1 MAQASAGDAG
11 DATGATGTTG
21 ATGAAG
27 AAGAAADTTSAAAV
41 GTASEAAVGTAS
53 GVAGAV
59 TERAGAAVS
68 VDGAAVLAEPA
79 RPVTAGWTAGLSLAT
94 LAVFMAFMTPIQI
107 LLPLQLERIDP
118 HDKNTALSLVTGL
131 GALVAVLANPL
142 AGAWSD
148 RTTSRFGRRRP
159 WILGGAV
166 AGAAG
171 LAFTAAQH
179 TVAGVAVGWCLA
191 QAGLNAMLAG
201 VTTPIAD
208 DVPLGQRAQVSG
220 WTGLMQSF
228 GLVLGALITT
238 SLVTGV
244 RSGYGVLA
252 VLTVALAVPFVLR
265 HHERPLPRALRPAF
279 DARAFARTLW
289 VSPRRHPDF
298 GWAWFT
304 RFLINLGNAL
314 GTLYLFYFLADAVHH
329 ADPGTG
335 VLVLTVVYTLSAAAT
350 AIPVGVL
357 SDRLGR
363 RKVFVVVCSVVMA
376 GAALLLALLHTWPSA
391 LVAAAVLG
399 AGYGIY
405 LAVDQ
410 ALVTQVL
417 PEAAD
422 RAKDLGVINIANSGP
437 QVLAPALASP
447 VIAHL
452 GGYTGLYAAAALV
465 ILAGGLL
472 VGRIRGVA

>member
-1 MAQASAGDAG
+1 MAHAAE
-11 DATGATGTTG
+11 
-21 ATGAAG
+21 GAAE
-27 AAGAAADTTSAAAV
+27 DV
-41 GTASEAAVGTAS
+41 
-53 GVAGAV
+53 
-59 TERAGAAVS
+59 
-68 VDGAAVLAEPA
+68 AAVLAEPTI
-79 RPVTAGWTAGLSLAT
+79 PVKAGWTASLSLAT

-107 LLPLQLERIDP
+107 LLPLQLEHIDP

-159 WILGGAV
+159 WIVGGALVGAVGLV
-166 AGAAG
+166 A
-171 LAFTAAQH
+171 TASQH

-191 QAGLNAMLAG
+191 QLGLNAMLAG

-208 DVPLGQRAQVSG
+208 QVPLGQRAVVSG
-220 WTGLMQSF
+220 WTGLMQSV

-238 SLVTGV
+238 LLVTGV
-244 RSGYGVLA
+244 GAGYVTLA
-252 VLTVALAVPFVLR
+252 LLTVALALPFALR
-265 HHERPLPRALRPAF
+265 QTEPVLPRELRPAF
-279 DARAFARTLW
+279 DGRAFARSFW

-298 GWAWFT
+298 GWAWLT

-314 GTLYLFYFLADAVHH
+314 GTLYLFYFLADAVRYG
-329 ADPGTG
+329 DPGTG
-335 VLVLTVVYTLSAAAT
+335 VLILTVVYTLCAALT
-350 AIPVGVL
+350 AVPVGVL
-357 SDRLGR
+357 SDRAGR
-363 RKVFVVVCSVVMA
+363 RKGFVVLCSLVMA
-376 GAALLLALLHTWPSA
+376 AAALLLALVHTWPSA
-391 LVAAAVLG
+391 LAAAAVLG
-399 AGYGIY
+399 GGYGIY

-417 PEAAD
+417 PAAAD

-437 QVLAPALASP
+437 QVLAPALAAP

-452 GGYTGLYAAAALV
+452 GGYTGLYAVAALV

-472 VGRIRGVA
+472 VHRIRGVA

>member
-1 MAQASAGDAG
+1 MSHASTAGG
-11 DATGATGTTG
+11 PT
-21 ATGAAG
+21 
-27 AAGAAADTTSAAAV
+27 V
-41 GTASEAAVGTAS
+41 F
-53 GVAGAV
+53 
-59 TERAGAAVS
+59 
-68 VDGAAVLAEPA
+68 AEPTA
-79 RPVTAGWTAGLSLAT
+79 PVKAVWTVNLSLAT

-107 LLPLQLERIDP
+107 LLPLQLEHIDP
-118 HDKNTALSLVTGL
+118 HDKNDALSLVTGL

-159 WILGGAV
+159 WILGGAL

-171 LAFTAAQH
+171 LSITATQH
-179 TVAGVAVGWCLA
+179 TVAGVAIGWCLA

-208 DVPLGQRAQVSG
+208 RVPIAQRAQVSG
-220 WTGLMQSF
+220 WTGIMQSF

-238 SLVTGV
+238 LLITGV
-244 RSGYGVLA
+244 RSGYVTLA
-252 VLTVALAVPFVLR
+252 VLTVALALPFVLC
-265 HHERPLPRALRPAF
+265 HSEPPLPRALRPAF
-279 DARAFARTLW
+279 DARAFARSLW

-298 GWAWFT
+298 GWAWLT

-314 GTLYLFYFLADAVHH
+314 GTLYLFYFLADAVHYG
-329 ADPGTG
+329 DPGTG
-335 VLVLTVVYTLSAAAT
+335 VLILTVIYTLCAALT
-350 AIPVGVL
+350 AIPAGVL
-357 SDRLGR
+357 SDRMGR
-363 RKVFVVVCSVVMA
+363 RKVFVVLCSLVMA
-376 GAALLLALLHTWPSA
+376 AAAVLLSLFHTWPSA
-391 LVAAAVLG
+391 IAAAAVLG

-417 PEAAD
+417 PEATD

-447 VIAHL
+447 IITHL
-452 GGYTGLYAAAALV
+452 GGYTGLYLTAALV
-465 ILAGGLL
+465 ILVGGLL
-472 VGRIRGVA
+472 VNRVRGVA

>member
-1 MAQASAGDAG
+1 MAHASAAD
-11 DATGATGTTG
+11 
-21 ATGAAG
+21 
-27 AAGAAADTTSAAAV
+27 AAAD
-41 GTASEAAVGTAS
+41 
-53 GVAGAV
+53 
-59 TERAGAAVS
+59 
-68 VDGAAVLAEPA
+68 DAAVLAEPTA
-79 RPVTAGWTAGLSLAT
+79 PVGAGWTVDLSLAT
-94 LAVFMAFMTPIQI
+94 LAVFMAFLTPIQI
-107 LLPLQLERIDP
+107 LLPLQLEHIDP
-118 HDKNTALSLVTGL
+118 HDKNDALSLVTGL

-159 WILGGAV
+159 WIVGGAL

-171 LAFTAAQH
+171 LLVTASQH

-208 DVPLGQRAQVSG
+208 RVPLAQRAQVSG

-238 SLVTGV
+238 LLITGV
-244 RSGYGVLA
+244 SSGYGILA
-252 VLTVALAVPFVLR
+252 VLTVALALPFALR
-265 HHERPLPRALRPAF
+265 RFEPPLPRALRPAF
-279 DARAFARTLW
+279 DARVFARSLW
-289 VSPRRHPDF
+289 VSPRLHPDF
-298 GWAWFT
+298 GWAWLT

-329 ADPGTG
+329 DDPGTG
-335 VLVLTVVYTLSAAAT
+335 VLILTVVYTLCAALT

-357 SDRLGR
+357 SDRVGR
-363 RKVFVVVCSVVMA
+363 RKVFVVLCSVVMA
-376 GAALLLALLHTWPSA
+376 AAALLLALLHTWSSA

-417 PEAAD
+417 PKAAD

-447 VIAHL
+447 VIGHL
-452 GGYTGLYAAAALV
+452 GGYTGLYVTAALV
-465 ILAGGLL
+465 ILVGGFL
-472 VGRIRGVA
+472 VHRIRGVA

>member
-1 MAQASAGDAG
+1 MTPARTQ
-11 DATGATGTTG
+11 
-21 ATGAAG
+21 GAADG
-27 AAGAAADTTSAAAV
+27 AD
-41 GTASEAAVGTAS
+41 E
-53 GVAGAV
+53 
-59 TERAGAAVS
+59 
-68 VDGAAVLAEPA
+68 AAVLAEPTV
-79 RPVTAGWTAGLSLAT
+79 PVTAGWTASLSLAT

-107 LLPLQLERIDP
+107 LLPLQLEHIDP
-118 HDKNTALSLVTGL
+118 QDKNTALSLVTGL

-159 WILGGAV
+159 WILGGAL

-171 LAFTAAQH
+171 LAFTASQH
-179 TVAGVAVGWCLA
+179 TVWGVAVGWCLA

-208 DVPLGQRAQVSG
+208 RVPLGQRAQVSG
-220 WTGLMQSF
+220 WTGLTQSI

-238 SLVTGV
+238 LLVTGV
-244 RSGYGVLA
+244 GSGYVTLA
-252 VLTVALAVPFVLR
+252 VLTVVLALPFVLR
-265 HHERPLPRALRPAF
+265 QTEPALPEALRPAF
-279 DARAFARTLW
+279 DGRAFARSFWL
-289 VSPRRHPDF
+289 SPRQHPDF
-298 GWAWFT
+298 GWAWLT

-314 GTLYLFYFLADAVHH
+314 GTLYLFYFLADAVHYD
-329 ADPGTG
+329 DPGTG
-335 VLVLTVVYTLSAAAT
+335 VLILTVVYTLCAALT
-350 AIPVGVL
+350 AVPVGVL
-357 SDRLGR
+357 SDRAGR
-363 RKVFVVVCSVVMA
+363 RKGFVVLCSVVMA
-376 GAALLLALLHTWPSA
+376 AAALLLALLHTWPSA
-391 LVAAAVLG
+391 LAAAAVLG

-452 GGYTGLYAAAALV
+452 GGYTGLYTTAALA
-465 ILAGGLL
+465 ILLGGVL
-472 VGRIRGVA
+472 VRRVRGVA

>member
-1 MAQASAGDAG
+1 MRGTGDAH
-11 DATGATGTTG
+11 DPTGPA
-21 ATGAAG
+21 AAG
-27 AAGAAADTTSAAAV
+27 
-41 GTASEAAVGTAS
+41 
-53 GVAGAV
+53 
-59 TERAGAAVS
+59 
-68 VDGAAVLAEPA
+68 AVLAEPTV
-79 RPVTAGWTAGLSLAT
+79 PVGAGWTAGLSLAT

-118 HDKNTALSLVTGL
+118 AGKNTALSLVTGL
-131 GALVAVLANPL
+131 GALVAVLVNPV

-159 WILGGAV
+159 WILGGAL

-171 LAFTAAQH
+171 LAFTASQH
-179 TVAGVAVGWCLA
+179 TVAGVALGWCLA

-208 DVPLGQRAQVSG
+208 RVPVAQRAQVSG
-220 WTGLMQSF
+220 WTGLTQSL

-238 SLVTGV
+238 ALVTGV
-244 RSGYGVLA
+244 PSGYGVLA
-252 VLTVALAVPFVLR
+252 LLTVGLALPFVLR
-265 HHERPLPRALRPAF
+265 HGEPVLPRSLRPPFAP
-279 DARAFARTLW
+279 RSFARSFW

-298 GWAWFT
+298 GWAWLT
-304 RFLINLGNAL
+304 RFLVNLGNAL

-335 VLVLTVVYTLSAAAT
+335 VLILTVVYTLCAALT
-350 AIPVGVL
+350 AIPAGVL
-357 SDRLGR
+357 SDRVGR
-363 RKVFVVVCSVVMA
+363 RKGFVVLSSLIMA
-376 GAALLLALLHTWPSA
+376 AAALLLALLHTWPSA
-391 LVAAAVLG
+391 LAAAAVLG

-447 VIAHL
+447 VIAHA
-452 GGYTGLYAAAALV
+452 GGYTGLYLTAALATLV
-465 ILAGGLL
+465 GGLL

>member
-1 MAQASAGDAG
+1 MAPASAPAGDAR
-11 DATGATGTTG
+11 
-21 ATGAAG
+21 GAANG
-27 AAGAAADTTSAAAV
+27 LDAAD
-41 GTASEAAVGTAS
+41 
-53 GVAGAV
+53 
-59 TERAGAAVS
+59 
-68 VDGAAVLAEPA
+68 DVLAEPTE
-79 RPVTAGWTAGLSLAT
+79 PVLPGWTARLSLAT

-107 LLPLQLERIDP
+107 LLPLQLERIAPD
-118 HDKNTALSLVTGL
+118 DKNAALSLVTGL

-159 WILGGAV
+159 WILGGAL

-171 LAFTAAQH
+171 LAFTASRH

-201 VTTPIAD
+201 VATPIAD
-208 DVPLGQRAQVSG
+208 RVPIGQRAQVSG
-220 WTGLMQSF
+220 WTGLMQSL

-238 SLVTGV
+238 ALVSGV

-252 VLTVALAVPFVLR
+252 LLTVTLALPFVLR
-265 HHERPLPRALRPAF
+265 HGEPALPRALRPAF
-279 DARAFARTLW
+279 DLRAFARSFW
-289 VSPRRHPDF
+289 VSPRKHPDF
-298 GWAWFT
+298 GWAWLT
-304 RFLINLGNAL
+304 RFLVNLGNAL

-335 VLVLTVVYTLSAAAT
+335 VLVLTVVYTLCAALT
-350 AIPVGVL
+350 AVPVGVL
-357 SDRLGR
+357 SDRAGR
-363 RKVFVVVCSVVMA
+363 RKPFVVVCSLVMA
-376 GAALLLALLHTWPSA
+376 AAALLLALVHTWPAA
-391 LVAAAVLG
+391 LAAAAVLG

-417 PEAAD
+417 PEATD

-447 VIAHL
+447 VIAHA
-452 GGYTGLYAAAALV
+452 GGYTGLYVTAALAT
-465 ILAGGLL
+465 LLGGLL
-472 VGRIRGVA
+472 VVRVRGVS

>member
-1 MAQASAGDAG
+1 MAHAAE
-11 DATGATGTTG
+11 
-21 ATGAAG
+21 GAAE
-27 AAGAAADTTSAAAV
+27 DV
-41 GTASEAAVGTAS
+41 
-53 GVAGAV
+53 
-59 TERAGAAVS
+59 
-68 VDGAAVLAEPA
+68 AAVLAEPTV
-79 RPVTAGWTAGLSLAT
+79 PVEAGWTASLSLAT

-107 LLPLQLERIDP
+107 LLPLQLEHLDP

-159 WILGGAV
+159 WIVGGALV
-166 AGAAG
+166 GAVG
-171 LAFTAAQH
+171 LAATASQH

-191 QAGLNAMLAG
+191 QLGLNAMLAG

-208 DVPLGQRAQVSG
+208 RVPLGQRAVVSG
-220 WTGLMQSF
+220 WTGLMQSV

-238 SLVTGV
+238 LLVTGV
-244 RSGYGVLA
+244 GAGYVTLA
-252 VLTVALAVPFVLR
+252 LLTVALALPFALR
-265 HHERPLPRALRPAF
+265 QTEPVLPRELRPAF
-279 DARAFARTLW
+279 DGRAFARSFW

-298 GWAWFT
+298 GWAWLT

-314 GTLYLFYFLADAVHH
+314 GTLYLFYFLADAVRYG
-329 ADPGTG
+329 DPGTG
-335 VLVLTVVYTLSAAAT
+335 VLILTVVYTLCAALT
-350 AIPVGVL
+350 AVPVGVL
-357 SDRLGR
+357 SDRAGR
-363 RKVFVVVCSVVMA
+363 RKGFVVLCSLVMA
-376 GAALLLALLHTWPSA
+376 AAALLLALVHTWPSA
-391 LVAAAVLG
+391 LAAAAVLG
-399 AGYGIY
+399 GGYGIY

-417 PEAAD
+417 PAAAD

-437 QVLAPALASP
+437 QVLAPALAAP

-452 GGYTGLYAAAALV
+452 GGYTGLYAVAALV

-472 VGRIRGVA
+472 VHRIRGVA

>member
-1 MAQASAGDAG
+1 MSHASTAGG
-11 DATGATGTTG
+11 PT
-21 ATGAAG
+21 
-27 AAGAAADTTSAAAV
+27 V
-41 GTASEAAVGTAS
+41 F
-53 GVAGAV
+53 
-59 TERAGAAVS
+59 
-68 VDGAAVLAEPA
+68 AEPTA
-79 RPVTAGWTAGLSLAT
+79 PVKAVWTVNLSLAT

-107 LLPLQLERIDP
+107 LLPLQLEDIDP
-118 HDKNTALSLVTGL
+118 HDKNDALSLVTGL

-159 WILGGAV
+159 WILGGAL

-171 LAFTAAQH
+171 LSITATQH
-179 TVAGVAVGWCLA
+179 TVAGVAIGWCLA

-208 DVPLGQRAQVSG
+208 RVPITQRAQVSG
-220 WTGLMQSF
+220 WTGIMQSF

-238 SLVTGV
+238 LLITGV
-244 RSGYGVLA
+244 RSGYVTLA
-252 VLTVALAVPFVLR
+252 VLTVALALPFVLR
-265 HHERPLPRALRPAF
+265 HSEPPLPRALRPAF
-279 DARAFARTLW
+279 DARAFARSLW

-298 GWAWFT
+298 GWAWLT

-314 GTLYLFYFLADAVHH
+314 GTLYLFYFLADAVHYG
-329 ADPGTG
+329 DPGTG
-335 VLVLTVVYTLSAAAT
+335 VLILTVIYTLCAALT
-350 AIPVGVL
+350 AIPAGVL
-357 SDRLGR
+357 SDRMGR
-363 RKVFVVVCSVVMA
+363 RKVFVVLCSLVMA
-376 GAALLLALLHTWPSA
+376 AAAVLLSLLHTWPSA
-391 LVAAAVLG
+391 IAAAAVLG

-417 PEAAD
+417 PEATD

-447 VIAHL
+447 IITHL
-452 GGYTGLYAAAALV
+452 GGYTGLYLTAALV
-465 ILAGGLL
+465 ILVGGLL
-472 VGRIRGVA
+472 VNRVRGVA

>member
-1 MAQASAGDAG
+1 MSRASA
-11 DATGATGTTG
+11 
-21 ATGAAG
+21 
-27 AAGAAADTTSAAAV
+27 ADDAAV
-41 GTASEAAVGTAS
+41 F
-53 GVAGAV
+53 
-59 TERAGAAVS
+59 
-68 VDGAAVLAEPA
+68 AEPTV
-79 RPVTAGWTAGLSLAT
+79 PVGSGWTANLSLAT

-107 LLPLQLERIDP
+107 LLPLQLEHIDP
-118 HDKNTALSLVTGL
+118 HGKNDALSLVTGL

-159 WILGGAV
+159 WILGGALV
-166 AGAAG
+166 GAAG
-171 LAFTAAQH
+171 LSITATQH

-201 VTTPIAD
+201 VTTPVAD
-208 DVPLGQRAQVSG
+208 RVPLTQRAQVSG

-238 SLVTGV
+238 LLVTGV
-244 RSGYGVLA
+244 RSGYVTLA
-252 VLTVALAVPFVLR
+252 VLTVVLALPFVLR
-265 HHERPLPRALRPAF
+265 HSEPPLTRALRPAF
-279 DARAFARTLW
+279 DARVFARSLW
-289 VSPRRHPDF
+289 VSPRQHPDF
-298 GWAWFT
+298 GWAWLT

-314 GTLYLFYFLADAVHH
+314 GTLYLFYFLADAVHYD
-329 ADPGTG
+329 DPGTG
-335 VLVLTVVYTLSAAAT
+335 VLILTVIYTLCAALT
-350 AIPVGVL
+350 AIPAGVL

-363 RKVFVVVCSVVMA
+363 RKVFVVLSSLVMA
-376 GAALLLALLHTWPSA
+376 AAAVLLALFHTWPSA
-391 LVAAAVLG
+391 IAAAAVLG

-417 PEAAD
+417 PEATD

-447 VIAHL
+447 VITQL
-452 GGYTGLYAAAALV
+452 GGYTGLYATAALV
-465 ILAGGLL
+465 ILVGGLL
-472 VGRIRGVA
+472 VGRIRSVA

>member
-1 MAQASAGDAG
+1 MSHAS
-11 DATGATGTTG
+11 T
-21 ATGAAG
+21 
-27 AAGAAADTTSAAAV
+27 ADDAAV
-41 GTASEAAVGTAS
+41 F
-53 GVAGAV
+53 
-59 TERAGAAVS
+59 
-68 VDGAAVLAEPA
+68 AEPTV
-79 RPVTAGWTAGLSLAT
+79 PVKAGWTANLSLAT

-107 LLPLQLERIDP
+107 LLPLQLEHIDP
-118 HDKNTALSLVTGL
+118 QDKNDALSLVTGL

-159 WILGGAV
+159 WILGGAL

-171 LAFTAAQH
+171 LSITATQH

-208 DVPLGQRAQVSG
+208 RVPLTQRAQVSG

-238 SLVTGV
+238 LLVTGV
-244 RSGYGVLA
+244 RSGYVTLA
-252 VLTVALAVPFVLR
+252 VLTVVLALPFTLR
-265 HHERPLPRALRPAF
+265 HSEPPLPRALRPAF
-279 DARAFARTLW
+279 DARRFTRSLW

-298 GWAWFT
+298 GWAWLT

-314 GTLYLFYFLADAVHH
+314 GTLYLFYFLADAVHYG
-329 ADPGTG
+329 DPGTG
-335 VLVLTVVYTLSAAAT
+335 VLILTVIYTLCAALT
-350 AIPVGVL
+350 AIPAGAL
-357 SDRLGR
+357 SDRIGR
-363 RKVFVVVCSVVMA
+363 RKVFVVLCSLVMA
-376 GAALLLALLHTWPSA
+376 AAAVLLSLLHTWPSA
-391 LVAAAVLG
+391 IVAAAVLG

-417 PEAAD
+417 PEATD

-437 QVLAPALASP
+437 QVLAPALAAP
-447 VIAHL
+447 IITHL
-452 GGYTGLYAAAALV
+452 GGYTGLYITAALV
-465 ILAGGLL
+465 ILIGGLL
-472 VGRIRGVA
+472 VNRIRSVA

>member
-1 MAQASAGDAG
+1 MSHAS
-11 DATGATGTTG
+11 T
-21 ATGAAG
+21 
-27 AAGAAADTTSAAAV
+27 ADDAAV
-41 GTASEAAVGTAS
+41 F
-53 GVAGAV
+53 
-59 TERAGAAVS
+59 
-68 VDGAAVLAEPA
+68 AEPTV
-79 RPVTAGWTAGLSLAT
+79 PVRAGWTVNLSLAT

-107 LLPLQLERIDP
+107 LLPLQLEHIDP
-118 HDKNTALSLVTGL
+118 QDKNDALSLVTGL

-159 WILGGAV
+159 WILGGAL

-171 LAFTAAQH
+171 LSITATQH

-208 DVPLGQRAQVSG
+208 RVPLTQRAQVSG

-238 SLVTGV
+238 LLVTGV
-244 RSGYGVLA
+244 RSGYVTLA
-252 VLTVALAVPFVLR
+252 VLTVGLALPFALR
-265 HHERPLPRALRPAF
+265 HSEPPLPRALRPAF
-279 DARAFARTLW
+279 DARAFTRSLW
-289 VSPRRHPDF
+289 VSPRQHPDF
-298 GWAWFT
+298 GWAWLT

-314 GTLYLFYFLADAVHH
+314 GTLYLFYFLADAVHYG
-329 ADPGTG
+329 DPGTG
-335 VLVLTVVYTLSAAAT
+335 VLILTVIYTLCAALT
-350 AIPVGVL
+350 AIPAGVL
-357 SDRLGR
+357 SDRIGR
-363 RKVFVVVCSVVMA
+363 RKIFVVLCSLVMA
-376 GAALLLALLHTWPSA
+376 AAAVLLSLLHTWPSA
-391 LVAAAVLG
+391 IVAAAVLG

-417 PEAAD
+417 PEATN

-437 QVLAPALASP
+437 QVLAPALAAP
-447 VIAHL
+447 IITHL
-452 GGYTGLYAAAALV
+452 GGYTGLYTTAALA
-465 ILAGGLL
+465 ILIGGLL
-472 VGRIRGVA
+472 VNRIRSVA

>member
-1 MAQASAGDAG
+1 MTHAPE
-11 DATGATGTTG
+11 
-21 ATGAAG
+21 
-27 AAGAAADTTSAAAV
+27 AAAEDGPAV
-41 GTASEAAVGTAS
+41 F
-53 GVAGAV
+53 
-59 TERAGAAVS
+59 
-68 VDGAAVLAEPA
+68 AEPTV
-79 RPVTAGWTAGLSLAT
+79 PVTAGWTAGLSLAT

-107 LLPLQLERIDP
+107 LLPLQLEHIDP

-159 WILGGAV
+159 WILGGAL

-171 LAFTAAQH
+171 LAATATQH

-208 DVPLGQRAQVSG
+208 RVPLGQRAVVSG
-220 WTGLMQSF
+220 WTGLMQSV

-238 SLVTGV
+238 LVVTGV
-244 RSGYGVLA
+244 GSGYVTLA
-252 VLTVALAVPFVLR
+252 VLTVALALPFALR
-265 HHERPLPRALRPAF
+265 QSEPALPRELRPAF
-279 DARAFARTLW
+279 DARAFARSFW
-289 VSPRRHPDF
+289 VSPRLHPDF
-298 GWAWFT
+298 GWAWLT

-314 GTLYLFYFLADAVHH
+314 GTLYLFYFLADAVRYG
-329 ADPGTG
+329 DPGTG
-335 VLVLTVVYTLSAAAT
+335 VLVLTAVYTLCAALT
-350 AIPVGVL
+350 AVPVGVL
-357 SDRLGR
+357 SDRAGR
-363 RKVFVVVCSVVMA
+363 RKGFVVLCSLVMA
-376 GAALLLALLHTWPSA
+376 AAALLLALVHTWPSA

-399 AGYGIY
+399 AGYGVY

-437 QVLAPALASP
+437 QVLAPALAAP

-452 GGYTGLYAAAALV
+452 GGYTGLYATAALV

-472 VGRIRGVA
+472 VVRIRGVA

>member
-1 MAQASAGDAG
+1 MSHAS
-11 DATGATGTTG
+11 T
-21 ATGAAG
+21 
-27 AAGAAADTTSAAAV
+27 ADDAAV
-41 GTASEAAVGTAS
+41 F
-53 GVAGAV
+53 
-59 TERAGAAVS
+59 
-68 VDGAAVLAEPA
+68 AEPTV
-79 RPVTAGWTAGLSLAT
+79 PVKAVWTVNLSLAT

-107 LLPLQLERIDP
+107 LLPLQLEQIDP
-118 HDKNTALSLVTGL
+118 HDKNDALSLVTGL

-159 WILGGAV
+159 WILGGAL

-171 LAFTAAQH
+171 LSITATQH

-208 DVPLGQRAQVSG
+208 RVPLTQRAQVSG
-220 WTGLMQSF
+220 WTGITQSI

-238 SLVTGV
+238 LLITGV
-244 RSGYGVLA
+244 RSGYATLA
-252 VLTVALAVPFVLR
+252 VLTVALALPFVLR
-265 HHERPLPRALRPAF
+265 HSEPPLTRALRPAF
-279 DARAFARTLW
+279 DARAFARSLW

-298 GWAWFT
+298 GWAWLT

-314 GTLYLFYFLADAVHH
+314 GTLYLFFFLTDAVHYD
-329 ADPGTG
+329 DPGTG
-335 VLVLTVVYTLSAAAT
+335 VLILTVIYTLCAALT
-350 AIPVGVL
+350 AIPAGVL

-363 RKVFVVVCSVVMA
+363 RKVFVVLCSLVMA
-376 GAALLLALLHTWPSA
+376 AAAVLLATLHTWPSA
-391 LVAAAVLG
+391 LAAAAVLG

-417 PEAAD
+417 PEATD

-437 QVLAPALASP
+437 QVLAPAIASP
-447 VIAHL
+447 IITHL
-452 GGYTGLYAAAALV
+452 GGYTGLYATAALV
-465 ILAGGLL
+465 ILIGGLL
-472 VGRIRGVA
+472 VNRIRGVA

>member
-1 MAQASAGDAG
+1 MSHASA
-11 DATGATGTTG
+11 
-21 ATGAAG
+21 
-27 AAGAAADTTSAAAV
+27 ADDAAV
-41 GTASEAAVGTAS
+41 F
-53 GVAGAV
+53 
-59 TERAGAAVS
+59 
-68 VDGAAVLAEPA
+68 AEPTV
-79 RPVTAGWTAGLSLAT
+79 PVGAGWTVNLSLAT

-107 LLPLQLERIDP
+107 LLPLQLEHIDP
-118 HDKNTALSLVTGL
+118 HGKNDALSLVTGL
-131 GALVAVLANPL
+131 GALVAMLANPL

-159 WILGGAV
+159 WILGGAL

-171 LAFTAAQH
+171 LSVTATQR
-179 TVAGVAVGWCLA
+179 TVAGVAIGWCLA

-201 VTTPIAD
+201 VTTPVAD
-208 DVPLGQRAQVSG
+208 RVPLTQRAQVSG

-238 SLVTGV
+238 LLITGV
-244 RSGYGVLA
+244 RSGYGTLA

-265 HHERPLPRALRPAF
+265 HSEPRLPRALRPAF
-279 DARAFARTLW
+279 NARAFARSLW
-289 VSPRRHPDF
+289 VSPRQHPDF
-298 GWAWFT
+298 GWAWLT

-314 GTLYLFYFLADAVHH
+314 GTLYLFYFLADAVHYG
-329 ADPGTG
+329 DPGTG
-335 VLVLTVVYTLSAAAT
+335 VLILTVIYTLCAALT
-350 AIPVGVL
+350 SIPAGVL
-357 SDRLGR
+357 SDRIGR
-363 RKVFVVVCSVVMA
+363 RKVFVVLCSLVMA
-376 GAALLLALLHTWPSA
+376 AAAVLLALLHTWPSA
-391 LVAAAVLG
+391 LTAAAVLG

-447 VIAHL
+447 IITHL
-452 GGYTGLYAAAALV
+452 GGYTSLYATAALG
-465 ILAGGLL
+465 IFIGGLL
-472 VGRIRGVA
+472 VNRIRSVA

>member
-1 MAQASAGDAG
+1 MTQARAE
-11 DATGATGTTG
+11 
-21 ATGAAG
+21 GAADG
-27 AAGAAADTTSAAAV
+27 AGH
-41 GTASEAAVGTAS
+41 
-53 GVAGAV
+53 
-59 TERAGAAVS
+59 
-68 VDGAAVLAEPA
+68 AAVLAEPTV
-79 RPVTAGWTAGLSLAT
+79 PVGAGWTAGLSLAT

-107 LLPLQLERIDP
+107 LLPLQLEHIDP
-118 HDKNTALSLVTGL
+118 HDKNAALSLVTGL

-159 WILGGAV
+159 WILGGALV
-166 AGAAG
+166 GAAG
-171 LAFTAAQH
+171 LAVTAAQH

-201 VTTPIAD
+201 VSTPIAD
-208 DVPLGQRAQVSG
+208 RVPLAQRAQVSG
-220 WTGLMQSF
+220 WTGLTQSV

-238 SLVTGV
+238 LLVTGV
-244 RSGYGVLA
+244 RSGYVTIALLTVVLA
-252 VLTVALAVPFVLR
+252 LPFVLR
-265 HHERPLPRALRPAF
+265 QTEPALPRALRPAF
-279 DARAFARTLW
+279 DARAFARSFRP
-289 VSPRRHPDF
+289 SPRRHPDF
-298 GWAWFT
+298 GWAWLT

-314 GTLYLFYFLADAVHH
+314 GTLYLFYFLADAVHYD
-329 ADPGTG
+329 DPGTG
-335 VLVLTVVYTLSAAAT
+335 VLILTVVYTLCAALT
-350 AIPVGVL
+350 AVPVGVL
-357 SDRLGR
+357 SDRSGR
-363 RKVFVVVCSVVMA
+363 RKGFVVLCSLVMA
-376 GAALLLALLHTWPSA
+376 AAALLLALLHTWPSA

-399 AGYGIY
+399 AGYGVY

-465 ILAGGLL
+465 ILLGGLL
-472 VGRIRGVA
+472 VGRVRGVA